1 MTTWS
6 TSPSIRA
13 GPDTHGPTTASS
25 VGTTP
30 EASVRARAT
39 RPQAWSD
46 ATPSPTSAPDVAI
59 APTTGTPSSM
69 PSRTARSS
77 ASPSA
82 TPIAP
87 RCLPPSSLNQL
98 TVRPCRSE
106 RAAVTASLRCVIT
119 GATGV
124 GENSGV
130 TALRSAGGREH
141 EAGVVPAEAER
152 VRQRRLRPDL
162 TGRTCH
168 DVELDVVAESFE
180 VGGGRHRAVPH
191 GQQRRDGLH
200 RTGGADEVAGHALR
214 RRDGWRRVPE
224 HLADRFCL
232 GGVVQL
238 RRGAVRVHVPDLGRL
253 DVGVVQ
259 RELHAHGCAGAAG

>member
-13 GPDTHGPTTASS
+13 GPETHGPTTASI

-30 EASVRARAT
+30 EASVSARAT

-59 APTTGTPSSM
+59 APTTGTPSST

-82 TPIAP
+82 TPMAP
-87 RCLPPSSLNQL
+87 RCLPPSRRNQL
-98 TVRPCRSE
+98 IVRPCRSE
-106 RAAVTASLRCVIT
+106 REAVTASLRCVIT

-124 GENSGV
+124 GENSGGTV
-130 TALRSAGGREH
+130 LRSVGGGDH
-141 EAGVVPAEAER
+141 EAGVVPAEPER
-152 VRQRRLRPDL
+152 VRDRRLRPDL
-162 TGRTCH
+162 ARCSCD
-168 DVELDVVAESFE
+168 DVELDVVAETLE
-180 VGGGRHRAVPH
+180 VGGRRRGAVPH
-191 GQQRRDGLH
+191 GQQRGDGLDG
-200 RTGGADEVAGHALR
+200 TGGADEVARHALGR
-214 RRDGWRRVPE
+214 GHRGRGVPE
-224 HLADRFCL
+224 HLADRLGL

-238 RRGAVRVHVPDLGRL
+238 GRRAVRVDVADLGRL
-253 DVGVVQ
+253 DV
-259 RELHAHGCAGAAG
+259 